1 MAGTGRWYPVR
12 TYQSIDSLNFLG
24 YISKA
29 LLGAGGGWSV
39 LSFRDPV
46 MVGYMF
52 FLVGGVVVGICSF
65 DGVLVVICRLDCWN
79 LMTFAVKIH

>member
-1 MAGTGRWYPVR
+1 MVPRADLSINRFLEFSRLYK
-12 TYQSIDSLNFLG
+12 QSFV
-24 YISKA
+24 
-29 LLGAGGGWSV
+29 GGGRGLVCSIVSRSCDGWIHV
-39 LSFRDPV
+39 
-46 MVGYMF
+46 

>member
-1 MAGTGRWYPVR
+1 LAGTGRWYPVQ

-29 LLGAGGGWSV
+29 LLGAGRGWSV
-39 LSFRDPV
+39 LSFRDPM

-52 FLVGGVVVGICSF
+52 FLL
-65 DGVLVVICRLDCWN
+65 GVLWWESAA
-79 LMTFAVKIH
+79 LMECSW